1 MGHSCFGLKSLEF
14 ERLTLY
20 GFSLIYPKGWVVS
33 IDEKSSREDGS
44 LRIRLGTEAMIN
56 VVWGPLDKIK
66 EKLPSP
72 KDHAEYALKRIKREG
87 DVMKVKLLSVERAD
101 TDLHEA
107 YIAHSRVTR
116 VFGAFLIYKYIE
128 QEMLSLHVYCEE
140 SGRFFV
146 VYGITGPSI
155 FPEYEDILRKILLSF
170 RCHGEGRVEV

>member
-1 MGHSCFGLKSLEF
+1 LESPEF

-20 GFSLIYPKGWVVS
+20 GFSLMYPKDWVVS
-33 IDEKSSREDGS
+33 IDEKSSRKSGF
-44 LRIRLGTEAMIN
+44 LRIRVGTEAMIN
-56 VVWGPLDKIK
+56 VVWGPLEKMK

-87 DVMKVKLLSVERAD
+87 DVTDVELLSVERAD

-107 YIAHSRVTR
+107 YIAHSKVTR
-116 VFGAFLIYKYIE
+116 IFGAFLMYKYIE

-146 VYGITGPSI
+146 VYGITGPTL
-155 FPEYEDILRKILLSF
+155 FPEYEETIRKILLSF

>member
-1 MGHSCFGLKSLEF
+1 MESPEF

-20 GFSLIYPKGWVVS
+20 GFSLMYPKDWVIS
-33 IDEKSSREDGS
+33 IDEKSSRESGF

-56 VVWGPLDKIK
+56 VVWGPLEKMK

-107 YIAHSRVTR
+107 YIAHSKVTR
-116 VFGAFLIYKYIE
+116 VFGAFLMYKYIE

-146 VYGITGPSI
+146 VYGITGSTL
-155 FPEYEDILRKILLSF
+155 FPEYEETIRKILLSF